1 MSFGIC
7 ILTCKHVFLSKAN
20 AAANR
25 IKKAIELSQMS
36 DQLCDTYNTLFSN
49 LKDWIE
55 KKKVDFEVSH

>member
-1 MSFGIC
+1 M
-7 ILTCKHVFLSKAN
+7 HVFLSKAN